1 MAILTILRT
10 KDVRKAIFEPHQSE
24 VSIPGIRL
32 FLLDREHWKQNVE
45 TRVCHYIH
53 ILSMRESSPSLS
65 LFLRNHWCM
74 ASKTSI
80 FFLVLCGIF
89 MLIFLV
95 VLFFLLY
102 LCSRKACIV
111 KAIEIVHTE
120 ERQENN
126 RPHDHLEMPEQ
137 ETTPSSHAI
146 QNDYYTP
153 SSTVYSAIDQG
164 KVEETIL

>member
-1 MAILTILRT
+1 M
-10 KDVRKAIFEPHQSE
+10 
-24 VSIPGIRL
+24 
-32 FLLDREHWKQNVE
+32 E

-53 ILSMRESSPSLS
+53 ILSMRDSSPSS
-65 LFLRNHWCM
+65 NLFLHNHRCM

-95 VLFFLLY
+95 VLSFLLY

-120 ERQENN
+120 ERQGNN
-126 RPHDHLEMPEQ
+126 RLNDHLEILEQ
-137 ETTPSSHAI
+137 ETLSSHAI
-146 QNDYYTP
+146 QNDCYTP